1 MKTIAQGPDD
11 DSMTEVQPKKPEK
24 SPDDFC
30 PVSIK
35 LRSVGEGDMA
45 IVAEN
50 ADGNYRGIKVDPR
63 SLPILKRALAVGRG
77 RLLDYWRT
85 YDTERGGD
93 YMLWDIC
100 RICTAITKCPGLPPL
115 KRLVEFDGPYNI
127 MHNAYQAEL
136 MAEASQRFPGA
147 VRIPSAR
154 KDIKRGDFEIIGD
167 TYRRFEVKAVHRVAT
182 IELYDTGWALDP
194 DFAEFLPRRLQS
206 LQREAIR
213 QVGPEGTL
221 VAILWCDSAG
231 EIVRRVLAD
240 REISVGDVFVSGST
254 ILGVRD
260 AEGQDRWFRLNNG
273 LDDSVAA
280 GLAGELRDAVF
291 PNAKVSFSGNFKSVT
306 NTHQWTALG
315 RVVKINNRATP
326 TDYDDEEF
334 SEYRSRPMSVIPTV
348 HLKKASDVLEY
359 AERQRDRFLSLIS
372 EHPVDDRVHSYRELF
387 SDERFMCAFRWAGLV
402 GLSIDGLV
410 SSFGTEVIGKA
421 IGRDVEKIAGTIFA
435 CQGMLCGSVP
445 SKSMADRI
453 VLLVSSQDRTL
464 PARVLRR
471 LTKGLRRL
479 LSDELALRSEDMGIT
494 RSQSRE

>member
-1 MKTIAQGPDD
+1 MVLTISCTTPTKQNLWRRPVK
-11 DSMTEVQPKKPEK
+11 DSRVQSEFRVQERT
-24 SPDDFC
+24 SS
-30 PVSIK
+30 VGT
-35 LRSVGEGDMA
+35 LRSLA
-45 IVAEN
+45 IPI
-50 ADGNYRGIKVDPR
+50 DG
-63 SLPILKRALAVGRG
+63 LKSKPS
-77 RLLDYWRT
+77 
-85 YDTERGGD
+85 
-93 YMLWDIC
+93 I
-100 RICTAITKCPGLPPL
+100 
-115 KRLVEFDGPYNI
+115 
-127 MHNAYQAEL
+127 
-136 MAEASQRFPGA
+136 AS
-147 VRIPSAR
+147 
-154 KDIKRGDFEIIGD
+154 
-167 TYRRFEVKAVHRVAT
+167 
-182 IELYDTGWALDP
+182 
-194 DFAEFLPRRLQS
+194 RRLSCMTLVGPLIQTLQSFSRDDCKS
-206 LQREAIR
+206 LQREAIL

-291 PNAKVSFSGNFKSVT
+291 SNAKVPFSGSFKSVT

-315 RVVKINNRATP
+315 RMVRINNRATP

-359 AERQRDRFLSLIS
+359 AERQRDRFVSLIS
-372 EHPVDDRVHSYRELF
+372 EHPVDDRVHSYREIF

-421 IGRDVEKIAGTIFA
+421 IGRDIDKIAGTIFA

-453 VLLVSSQDRTL
+453 VLLVSSQDRIL

-479 LSDELALRSEDMGIT
+479 LSDELALRSEDMGNT
-494 RSQSRE
+494 RPQSRE